1 MRGKDLTGR
10 RFGRLVAIKR
20 ISSDKKGV
28 KWLCRC
34 DCGNETTAYTNK
46 LISGAKSSCGCLH
59 REISKKNASMLAMFD
74 KIDNTRVSYWKKD
87 ISIHA
92 PTRGA
97 TAFKQIQLFSCFM
110 SSILRTFQKQ
120 ASNTSS
126 IIRILLIIPF
136 RKPVRRLGI
145 FYVPSIFALFSSS
158 G

>member
-59 REISKKNASMLAMFD
+59 REISRKKASVLAKFD

-87 ISIHA
+87 KPQKNGSTGIRGVNKYA
-92 PTRGA
+92 GTRYIA
-97 TAFKQIQLFSCFM
+97 ILKFK
-110 SSILRTFQKQ
+110 K
-120 ASNTSS
+120 TSH
-126 IIRILLIIPF
+126 REGPF
-136 RKPVRRLGI
+136 DTLEEAAAARKRLEEKYI
-145 FYVPSIFALFSSS
+145 KPFLKEIET
-158 G
+158 